1 MQKNEL
7 ITSKTYV
14 QIIGPSLLPDVKDAH
29 SFTLEREVNLM
40 RSVLASGLSA
50 KDDRLVAGCLL
61 SIASMLSKQDRL
73 ARIKLLPKAE
83 CRRLKNLLLAILQA
97 ELPSMD
103 LKELERTLDATV
115 ENEVNLA
122 TDID

>member
-1 MQKNEL
+1 MSREL

-14 QIIGPSLLPDVKDAH
+14 QIIGPSLLPDVKEAS

-83 CRRLKNLLLAILQA
+83 CQRLKNRLLAILQA
-97 ELPSMD
+97 ELPDM
-103 LKELERTLDATV
+103 ELTKLGVTLDEIVKDEINIASD
-115 ENEVNLA
+115 L
-122 TDID
+122 D